1 SSLHFSPL
9 PNSCALTNGRSPE
22 TPLFPYTTLFR
33 SIEHFGLAHESG
45 EESDGTVRKRFLD
58 EERVRE
64 FGRRLAERG
73 FPARLVD
80 DRDPERGIGVVS
92 DHDLRWRRR
101 RRDPLRRRAGREE
114 GKDWHC
120 QREPAQRHGRL
131 LSAVARWAV
140 HDWRRVRTGVP
151 PGPHRSH

>member
-80 DRDPERGIGVVS
+80 DRDPEDRKS
-92 DHDLRWRRR
+92 T
-101 RRDPLRRRAGREE
+101 
-114 GKDWHC
+114 
-120 QREPAQRHGRL
+120 RL
-131 LSAVARWAV
+131 NSSHVKNSYADFCLKKKNWKK
-140 HDWRRVRTGVP
+140 TGMA
-151 PGPHRSH
+151 